1 MKRKK
6 LMAVAAVFALLC
18 AALVFTGCPQSNQNK
33 GGTAK
38 AGTANDDSSKKK
50 DNGNKESDKKDKDDD
65 TSDDAR
71 YAPFTGKFNH
81 SLWRPKDNSNTES
94 GHEYFYY
101 ISNGTVYY
109 AVFSREKNQFVRAP
123 EIGTVKN
130 KKIVS
135 KGDNKET
142 PVNIVG
148 STLYVDPDGSK
159 PMRFEQETDRGLI
172 KAIKKYLE

>member
-6 LMAVAAVFALLC
+6 LMAIAAVFALLC

-50 DNGNKESDKKDKDDD
+50 DNGNKESDKKD

-81 SLWRPKDNSNTES
+81 SLWRPKDESNTES
-94 GHEYFYY
+94 GLEYFYY
-101 ISNGTVYY
+101 ISDGTVYY

-123 EIGTVKN
+123 EIGTVKD

-135 KGDNKET
+135 KGDDKGK